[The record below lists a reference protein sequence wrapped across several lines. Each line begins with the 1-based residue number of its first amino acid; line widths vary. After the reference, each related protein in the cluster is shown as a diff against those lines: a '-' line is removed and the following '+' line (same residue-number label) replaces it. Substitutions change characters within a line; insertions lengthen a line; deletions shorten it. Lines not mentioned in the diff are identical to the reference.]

1 LIAAYIDKAV
11 GHVEKLLTGYAIDN
25 VYKALVYSSIYKI
38 IKNYD
43 PATTA
48 LKPLEEKIPKPLLFK
63 AKKDLSPVFESILLE
78 LRSILNSKKP
88 ILVENANIT
97 IIAHEVMRIFRRID
111 YVVVYDCMSLNEFI
125 LISAASR
132 LQGFKTITPNLI
144 FVNPVGLTR
153 YVTQQLPNLDYK
165 SVLREYAH
173 LLAEEL
179 HAKGYHKSAYI
190 DFKVHEY
197 GSMGIEEFLEKIII
211 NNILNEIINLASK
224 GIVLVTADHGYDL
237 IYDPDSKYVYVLHG
251 FKRQKKGNHIP
262 LLLFSRFSLFLTV
275 LPGK

>member
-1 LIAAYIDKAV
+1 
-11 GHVEKLLTGYAIDN
+11 VEKLLAGYTIDN

-38 IKNYD
+38 IKKYD
-43 PATTA
+43 TATTT

-63 AKKDLSPVFESILLE
+63 AKKDLSPAFESIILE

-88 ILVENANIT
+88 ILVENASIT
-97 IIAHEVMRIFRRID
+97 IISREITKIFRRID
-111 YVVVYDCMSLNEFI
+111 YVMVYDCMSLNEFI

-144 FVNPVGLTR
+144 FVNPIGLTR
-153 YVTQQLPNLDYK
+153 YVTQQLPGLDYR
-165 SVLREYAH
+165 SVLREYAR
-173 LLAEEL
+173 LLAERL
-179 HAKGYHKSAYI
+179 RAKGYHKSAYI

-197 GSMGIEEFLEKIII
+197 GSMGIEEFLQRI
-211 NNILNEIINLASK
+211 NINKILNEIINLASN
-224 GIVLVTADHGYDL
+224 GIVLITADHGYDI

-251 FKRQKKGNHIP
+251 FKRQLKGNHVP

-275 LPGK
+275 LPRR